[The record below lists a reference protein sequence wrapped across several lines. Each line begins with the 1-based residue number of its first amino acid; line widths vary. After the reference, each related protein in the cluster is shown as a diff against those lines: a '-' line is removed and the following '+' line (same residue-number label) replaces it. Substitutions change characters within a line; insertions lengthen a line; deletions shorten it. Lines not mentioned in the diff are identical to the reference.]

1 MNLDEIKQL
10 ADEAYSLCDRL
21 ERELTDL
28 NTKYQGSQHFKMKA
42 AYRKAKERLLRRMD
56 KEFELTAI

>member
-1 MNLDEIKQL
+1 MNLDDIKQL

-21 ERELTDL
+21 ERELNDL
-28 NTKYQGSQHFKMKA
+28 NTAYKGNAHFKVKA
-42 AYRKAKERLLRRMD
+42 AYRKAKERLLRRMN